1 MLNRKVFVL
10 SAAIMAACMTGVSA
24 FGIGLQGNWN
34 AGSVFAPGVSVT
46 FKTDSVPLYFAANY
60 DFTGPVIGLTG
71 DYWIFNNGITNI
83 GSSSLNW
90 FLGVGFYANLAFQ
103 NESPFTCGLRV
114 PVGLNMLIAK
124 GVFEPYLQVA
134 PSFGVKFYP
143 RIGADTLFWPLSAG
157 FRIWF
162 K

>member
-1 MLNRKVFVL
+1 MMNRKVFVL
-10 SAAIMAACMTGVSA
+10 SAAIMAACMTGASA

-46 FKTDSVPLYFAANY
+46 FKADPVPLYFAANY
-60 DFTGPVIGLTG
+60 DFTGPVFGLTG

-103 NESPFTCGLRV
+103 NSSPFTCGLRV

-124 GVFEPYLQVA
+124 GVFEPYLQIA
-134 PSFGVKFYP
+134 PSFGVGFYP
-143 RIGADTLFWPLSAG
+143 QIHADSIF
-157 FRIWF
+157 
-162 K
+162 